1 MTDVDIGPTGVLPEG
16 LAFLASGGELADAMR
31 ALDERGTP
39 LGPAAGWSASLKA
52 TVGFM
57 LPSQAQMVL
66 FWGDDYLALYNDAY
80 APTIGSK
87 HPDALGRPAR
97 DYWSELWD
105 DLEPLLSRVRTTGE
119 TYTAKDRPFVLSRGS
134 GVEQVFFDI
143 SYQAIRDEAG
153 AVAGVL
159 CIVGETTKR
168 VLAERRLKF
177 LVELSDRT
185 RAIGDPETI
194 KAVVAAL
201 LGERLGVAR
210 AGYAEIADDS
220 LTFSVTRDWSL
231 PGVAGLGGRYDLL
244 AFGQEIAD
252 DLKLGRVIRME
263 NVDDHPLSSEAFRGL
278 GAVGN
283 LAAPLMKDGRCV
295 AVLYVHTLEP
305 RRWSDD
311 DVALVN
317 EAAERTWSAV
327 ARARADRNAQESER
341 RFEAIANSIDQMIW
355 STRPDGYHDYYNDR
369 WYEFTGVPYGSTDG
383 EAWNGMFH
391 PDDQERAWGL
401 WRRCLET
408 GEPYHIEYRLRH
420 RTGAYR
426 WVIGRAQCV
435 RDAGGRIT
443 RWYGTCTDVEDL
455 KRAEGALREL
465 NDTLETRVAHEV
477 AEREQMAE
485 ALRQAQKMEALGQL
499 TGGVAHD
506 FNNLLQVVVGNLEI
520 LQRNLPEDAARLRRS
535 ADNALIGANRAA
547 TLTQRLLAFARR
559 QPLAPQ
565 PVMANSLVTGMA
577 ELLTRTLGETIHL
590 ETVQGGGLWRVEADP
605 NQLESAILN
614 LAVNARDAMPE
625 GGKLTI
631 ETSNAHLDHAYAA
644 ERAEVQPGQYVV
656 IAVSDTGSGM
666 ERATRERAFEPF
678 FTTKEVGK
686 GTGLGLSMVYGF
698 VKQSGGHV
706 AIYSEPGVGTT
717 VKIYLPRLMGE
728 SPEEAE
734 IAVSGVVPDGSRAET
749 ILVTEDDDDVRMYSV
764 DALRELGYRVL
775 EAYDAASALR
785 LLERQEGRVDLLF
798 TDVVLTGGMNGQ
810 ELAERARAMRPGL
823 KVLFTTGYARNAI
836 VHHGRLDAGVELITK
851 PFTFADL
858 AVRVRD
864 VLDDRPGRPKG

>member
-1 MTDVDIGPTGVLPEG
+1 MTDVDTGPTGAPLEG

-31 ALDERGTP
+31 LLDVAATP
-39 LGPAAGWSASLKA
+39 LGAPEIWPASLKA

-66 FWGDDYLALYNDAY
+66 FWGPDFLALYNDAY

-87 HPDALGRPAR
+87 HPRALGQAAR

-105 DLEPLLSRVRTTGE
+105 DLEPLLSRVRDTGE

-143 SYQAIRDEAG
+143 SYQAVRDEAG

-185 RAIGDPETI
+185 RAISDPETI
-194 KAVVAAL
+194 KGVVAAL

-210 AGYAEIADDS
+210 AGYAEIADDNLS
-220 LTFSVTRDWSL
+220 FSVTRDWSL

-252 DLKLGRVIRME
+252 DLRLGRVIRME

-327 ARARADRNAQESER
+327 ARARADRNARESER

-391 PDDQERAWGL
+391 PDDQDRAWAQ
-401 WRRCLET
+401 WRQSLET

-426 WVIGRAQCV
+426 WVIGRAQCE
-435 RDAGGRIT
+435 RDASGRIA
-443 RWYGTCTDVEDL
+443 RWYGTCTDIDDL
-455 KRAEGALREL
+455 KSAEAALRLL
-465 NDTLETRVAHEV
+465 NETLETRVAEGI
-477 AEREQMAE
+477 AEREQISE

-565 PVMANSLVTGMA
+565 PVLANTLVTGMA
-577 ELLTRTLGETIHL
+577 DLLTRTLGETIQL
-590 ETVQGGGLWRVEADP
+590 ETVTGGGLWRVEADP

-644 ERAEVQPGQYVV
+644 EHVEVQPGQYVV
-656 IAVSDTGSGM
+656 IAVSDMGVGM
-666 ERATRERAFEPF
+666 ERQTLARAFEPF

-728 SPEEAE
+728 APEEA
-734 IAVSGVVPDGSRAET
+734 AATAAVVPDGSRSET

-775 EAYDAASALR
+775 EAHDAASALR

-810 ELAERARAMRPGL
+810 QLSERARALRPNI

-851 PFTFADL
+851 PFTYSDL
-858 AVRVRD
+858 ATRVRD
-864 VLDDRPGRPKG
+864 VLDGRPGRPKG

>member
-1 MTDVDIGPTGVLPEG
+1 MSDVDTGQSGAQPDG

-31 ALDERGTP
+31 ALDEAATP
-39 LGPAAGWSASLKA
+39 LGAPEAWPASLKA

-66 FWGDDYLALYNDAY
+66 FWGPDFLALYNDAY

-87 HPDALGRPAR
+87 HPHALGRPAR

-105 DLEPLLSRVRTTGE
+105 DLEPLLSRVRETAE
-119 TYTAKDRPFVLSRGS
+119 TYTAKDRPFILSRGA

-143 SYQAIRDEAG
+143 SYQAVRDEAG

-185 RAIGDPETI
+185 RAFSDPEAI
-194 KAVVAAL
+194 KGVVAAL

-210 AGYAEIADDS
+210 AGYAEIADDNLS
-220 LTFSVTRDWSL
+220 FSVTRDWSL

-244 AFGQEIAD
+244 SFGQEIAD
-252 DLKLGRVIRME
+252 DLRLGRVIRME
-263 NVDDHPLSSEAFRGL
+263 NVDDHPLSSEAFRAL

-327 ARARADRNAQESER
+327 ARARADRTAAQSER

-391 PDDQERAWGL
+391 ADDQERAWAQ
-401 WRRCLET
+401 WRRSLES

-420 RTGAYR
+420 RSGVYR
-426 WVIGRAQCV
+426 WVIGRAQCE
-435 RDAGGRIT
+435 RDASGRIA
-443 RWYGTCTDVEDL
+443 RWYGTCTDIDDL
-455 KRAEGALREL
+455 KSAEAALRLLNETLESRVAEGI
-465 NDTLETRVAHEV
+465 
-477 AEREQMAE
+477 AEREQIAE

-565 PVMANSLVTGMA
+565 PVLANTLVTGMA
-577 ELLTRTLGETIHL
+577 DLLTRTLGETIQL
-590 ETVQGGGLWRVEADP
+590 ETVTGGGLWRVEADP

-644 ERAEVQPGQYVV
+644 EHVEVQPGQYVV
-656 IAVSDTGSGM
+656 IAVSDMGTGM
-666 ERATRERAFEPF
+666 ERTTLARAFEPF

-728 SPEEAE
+728 APEETA
-734 IAVSGVVPDGSRAET
+734 ATAAVVPDGSRSET

-775 EAYDAASALR
+775 EAHDAASALR

-810 ELAERARAMRPGL
+810 QLSERARALRPDI

-851 PFTFADL
+851 PFTYSDL
-858 AVRVRD
+858 ATRVRD
-864 VLDDRPGRPKG
+864 VLDGRPGRPKG

>member
-1 MTDVDIGPTGVLPEG
+1 MTDVDTGPTGAPLEG

-31 ALDERGTP
+31 ALDLAATP
-39 LGPAAGWSASLKA
+39 LGRPESWPASLKA
-52 TVGFM
+52 AVGFM

-66 FWGDDYLALYNDAY
+66 FWGADFLALYNDAY

-87 HPDALGRPAR
+87 HPHALGQPAQE
-97 DYWSELWD
+97 YWSELWD
-105 DLEPLLSRVRTTGE
+105 DLEPLLSRVRDTGE

-143 SYQAIRDEAG
+143 SYQAVRDEAG

-185 RAIGDPETI
+185 RAISDPETI
-194 KAVVAAL
+194 KGVVAAL

-210 AGYAEIADDS
+210 AGYAEIADDNLS
-220 LTFSVTRDWSL
+220 FSVTRDWSL

-244 AFGQEIAD
+244 SFGQEIAD
-252 DLKLGRVIRME
+252 DLRLGRVIRME

-327 ARARADRNAQESER
+327 ARARADRTAAESER

-391 PDDQERAWGL
+391 PEDQDRAWAQ
-401 WRRCLET
+401 WHQSLET

-426 WVIGRAQCV
+426 WVIGRAQCE
-435 RDAGGRIT
+435 RDASGRIA
-443 RWYGTCTDVEDL
+443 RWYGTCTDIDDL
-455 KRAEGALREL
+455 KSAEAALRLL
-465 NDTLETRVAHEV
+465 NETLETRVAEGI
-477 AEREQMAE
+477 AEREQISE

-535 ADNALIGANRAA
+535 ADNALIGAKRAA

-565 PVMANSLVTGMA
+565 PVLANSLVTGMA
-577 ELLTRTLGETIHL
+577 DLLTRTLGETIQL
-590 ETVQGGGLWRVEADP
+590 ETVTGGGLWRVEADP

-614 LAVNARDAMPE
+614 LAVNARDAMPD

-644 ERAEVQPGQYVV
+644 EHVEVQPGQYVV
-656 IAVSDTGSGM
+656 IAVSDMGVGM
-666 ERATRERAFEPF
+666 ERQTLARAFEPF

-728 SPEEAE
+728 APEA
-734 IAVSGVVPDGSRAET
+734 AAATAAVVPDGSRSET

-775 EAYDAASALR
+775 EAHDAASALR

-810 ELAERARAMRPGL
+810 QLSERARALRPGL

-851 PFTFADL
+851 PFTYSDL
-858 AVRVRD
+858 ATRVRD
-864 VLDDRPGRPKG
+864 VLDGRPGRPKG